1 MHEIVNNIWLEFS
14 SYSQLIIKGL
24 LIGMIAS
31 APMGPVGI
39 LCIRRTM
46 QKGRIYGLLTGM
58 GAAVSD
64 IIYALITGAGMA
76 FAVDLVEDSRTIFW
90 LKLMGSILLFIFGIC
105 MYRTQPKPAPESTSA
120 VKGNGTLFN
129 NFLTGFL
136 LTVSNPLIIFL
147 FLATFNML
155 TFVIP
160 NHWLAQ
166 TVGYMSIVGGAMI
179 WWSGLTWVI
188 EHMSDRMGPDFALK
202 LNRTIGIIVLVV
214 SILYAANTL
223 FNLSLPFFME

>member
-24 LIGMIAS
+24 IIGIIAS

-46 QKGRIYGLLTGM
+46 QKGRIYGLVTGL

-64 IIYALITGAGMA
+64 IFYALITGAGMA
-76 FAVDLVEDSRTIFW
+76 FAINFVEDKQNIFF
-90 LKLMGSILLFIFGIC
+90 LKLAGSILLFVFGVY
-105 MYRTQPKPAPESTSA
+105 MFRTQPKPAPESTA
-120 VKGNGTLFN
+120 TTKGNGTLFN
-129 NFLTGFL
+129 NFITGFF
-136 LTVSNPLIIFL
+136 LTVSNPLIIFV

-166 TVGYMSIVGGAMI
+166 TLGYLSIIGGAML

-188 EHMSDRMGPDFALK
+188 AHMSDSMGSNFAVT
-202 LNRTIGIIVLVV
+202 LNRIIGSIVLVV

-223 FNLSLPFFME
+223 FNLSLPFFH